1 MRNLSRL
8 LNPKSIAVIGGGA
21 WCTSIIVAAHQIGFE
36 GILRPVH
43 PSGKII
49 AGIPSL
55 PSLDQF
61 PGPIDAAFIGVNR
74 HATLDIVTQLRS
86 CLSWGLIVMGF
97 LTPSMAVAF
106 GQINTVAAKLKT
118 AQPF

>member
-1 MRNLSRL
+1 M

-61 PGPIDAAFIGVNR
+61 PGPIDAAFVGVNR

-86 CLSWGLIVMGF
+86 LGAVSYTH
-97 LTPSMAVAF
+97 LTLPTIYSV
-106 GQINTVAAKLKT
+106 
-118 AQPF
+118 